1 MRGRPPKINS
11 DRQRGMELCGCDR
24 RTYDKWTRSAMLA
37 GKVIPWLEGPTAVRL
52 WMTENGRIVPR
63 WLVEKEMESG
73 GPTAPAEIEPEDIS
87 DPVATVD
94 RLLEDCGR
102 RIATARAQKAAP
114 NILAAAGRDF
124 AKIVAAKA
132 AIVAAVRA
140 ADDGLVKMAD
150 VVRIVDEI
158 HAAIPD
164 RIEQSLLKSD
174 ADARAAL
181 DAGTWRQFCER
192 FRNHALA
199 DLSRS
204 FAESLNTKT
213 E

>member
-52 WMTENGRIVPR
+52 WMIENGRIVPR

-73 GPTAPAEIEPEDIS
+73 GPPAPAEIEPEDIS
-87 DPVATVD
+87 DPVATLD
-94 RLLEDCGR
+94 RLLDDCGK

-114 NILAAAGRDF
+114 NILAAMGRDF
-124 AKIVAAKA
+124 AKLVE
-132 AIVAAVRA
+132 VRA
-140 ADDGLVKMAD
+140 KVSAARRQEDDGLVPLAE
-150 VVRIVDEI
+150 VTRIVDEI

-164 RIEQSLLKSD
+164 RVEQSLLKSD

>member
-1 MRGRPPKINS
+1 MARPVNTEA
-11 DRQRGMELCGCDR
+11 QRAMALCGCDR
-24 RTYDKWTRSAMLA
+24 RTYEKWTHSARIA
-37 GKVIPWLEGPTAVRL
+37 GKVIPWLSGPAAVRV
-52 WMTENGRIVPR
+52 WMNENGRKVPQ
-63 WLVEKEMESG
+63 WLLDAEIAA
-73 GPTAPAEIEPEDIS
+73 GPPSPAEIDPEDIS
-87 DPVATVD
+87 DPVATLD
-94 RLLEDCGR
+94 RLLADCGK

-114 NILAAAGRDF
+114 NILAAMGRDF
-124 AKIVAAKA
+124 AKLVEARAKVSAA
-132 AIVAAVRA
+132 RRQE
-140 ADDGLVKMAD
+140 DDGLVPLAD
-150 VVRIVDEI
+150 VTRIVDEI